1 MNDSLL
7 TANETNTGIAIPFLG
22 RGRNDKLL
30 TPDEVAAMLDV
41 KISWLMDHV
50 SRVEP
55 IIPHIRLGKMIRF
68 KRNDVIAWID
78 SLISKK
84 PMWE

>member
-1 MNDSLL
+1 
-7 TANETNTGIAIPFLG
+7 
-22 RGRNDKLL
+22 
-30 TPDEVAAMLDV
+30 MLDV